1 MQYLTKYKCR
11 YCGEVYS
18 QGITTDKEVALTYLL
33 ETVLKSP
40 NRLNRLEIH
49 FADGH
54 YGISDLVGIEVV
66 KEDG

>member
-33 ETVLKSP
+33 ETVLKSS
-40 NRLNRLEIH
+40 NRVEIH

-66 KEDG
+66 KEDD

>member
-11 YCGEVYS
+11 YCGEVYP
-18 QGITTDKEVALTYLL
+18 QDITTDKEVALTYLL

-40 NRLNRLEIH
+40 NRMEIH